1 MARDMEKK
9 REYNRKYYQEHR
21 EKWYEHHIE
30 HREEKHEYNYKYYQ
44 EHRNILRARSQE
56 RQTQNP
62 EKVHDRNHKYYQGH
76 REEELIRACEYRTEN
91 PERVRESSCKSHRKQ
106 RGAKQ
111 GACRPR
117 PEACETCG
125 ARPGGKVLHFD
136 HDHVTG
142 AFRGWLCHHCNV
154 ALGMVK
160 DNPTTLRALAVYL
173 ENGGLDGSAVAA

>member
-62 EKVHDRNHKYYQGH
+62 EKVHDRNHKYYQG
-76 REEELIRACEYRTEN
+76 EELIRACEYRTEN

-117 PEACETCG
+117 PEVCETCG
-125 ARPGGKVLHFD
+125 VRPGGKVLHFD